1 MPPILQLDLQ
11 QIISQS
17 LSFLLL
23 LWVLRR
29 FAWRPLLSLLDARRA
44 KIEQDLRHAARQ
56 KADVERL
63 TAQLNQRLAAID
75 EEARAKIQQAVLE
88 GRRIGMEVQEEAR
101 AQAQGIL
108 AKSRE
113 TIELELAKAKVS
125 LRDEMAD
132 MTMETVERLLKRK
145 LNPETDR
152 QLVTSILDELGAAG
166 GKG

>member
-44 KIEQDLRHAARQ
+44 KIEGDLRHAAQQ

-63 TAQLNQRLAAID
+63 SAQLNQRLAAID

>member
-1 MPPILQLDLQ
+1 MLEFFAEDFLVAYNNLMMAELVAGNCVLTGHRPPN
-11 QIISQS
+11 SS
-17 LSFLLL
+17 WST
-23 LWVLRR
+23 
-29 FAWRPLLSLLDARRA
+29 
-44 KIEQDLRHAARQ
+44 IEQDLRHAAQQ

-63 TAQLNQRLAAID
+63 SAQLTQRLAAID

-88 GRRIGMEVQEEAR
+88 GRRIGMEIQEDAR

-132 MTMETVERLLKRK
+132 MAMETVERLLKHK
-145 LNPETDR
+145 LDPEADR
-152 QLVTSILDELGAAG
+152 RLVAGILDELGEPG
-166 GKG
+166 RSRG

>member
-1 MPPILQLDLQ
+1 MLALDLQ
-11 QIISQS
+11 QIVSQS

-29 FAWRPLLSLLDARRA
+29 FAWKPLLGVLDARRA
-44 KIEQDLRHAARQ
+44 TIEQDLRHAAQQ

-63 TAQLNQRLAAID
+63 SAQLTQRLAAID

-88 GRRIGMEVQEEAR
+88 GRRIGMEIQEDAR

-113 TIELELAKAKVS
+113 AIELELAKAKVG

-132 MTMETVERLLKRK
+132 MAMETVERLLKHK
-145 LNPETDR
+145 LDPEADR
-152 QLVTSILDELGAAG
+152 RLVAGILDELGEPG
-166 GKG
+166 QVR

>member
-1 MPPILQLDLQ
+1 M
-11 QIISQS
+11 
-17 LSFLLL
+17 
-23 LWVLRR
+23 LRR

-44 KIEQDLRHAARQ
+44 KIEGDLRHAAQQ

-63 TAQLNQRLAAID
+63 SAQLNQRLAAID

-113 TIELELAKAKVS
+113 AIELELAKAKVS

-132 MTMETVERLLKRK
+132 MTMETVERLLKHK

-152 QLVTSILDELGAAG
+152 RLVASILDELGAAG
-166 GKG
+166 GKN

>member
-63 TAQLNQRLAAID
+63 SAQLNQRLAAID
-75 EEARAKIQQAVLE
+75 EEARARIQQAVLE
-88 GRRIGMEVQEEAR
+88 GRRIGMEIQEEAR

-113 TIELELAKAKVS
+113 TIGLELAKAKVS

-132 MTMETVERLLKRK
+132 MAMETVERLLKHK

-152 QLVTSILDELGAAG
+152 QLVTSILDELGGAG
-166 GKG
+166 GKS

>member
-1 MPPILQLDLQ
+1 MLALDLQ
-11 QIISQS
+11 QIVSQS

-29 FAWRPLLSLLDARRA
+29 FAWKPLLGVLDARRA
-44 KIEQDLRHAARQ
+44 TIEQDLRHAAQQ

-63 TAQLNQRLAAID
+63 SAQLTQRLAAID

-88 GRRIGMEVQEEAR
+88 GRRIGMEIQEDAR

-113 TIELELAKAKVS
+113 AIELELAKAKVS

-132 MTMETVERLLKRK
+132 MAMETVERLLKHK
-145 LNPETDR
+145 LDPEADR
-152 QLVTSILDELGAAG
+152 RLVAGILDELGEPG
-166 GKG
+166 RSRV

>member
-1 MPPILQLDLQ
+1 MPSILQLDVQ

-44 KIEQDLRHAARQ
+44 KIEGDLRHAAQQ

-63 TAQLNQRLAAID
+63 SAQLNQRLAAID

-132 MTMETVERLLKRK
+132 MAMETVERLLKHK

-152 QLVTSILDELGAAG
+152 RLVTSILDELGAAG
-166 GKG
+166 GKN

>member
-1 MPPILQLDLQ
+1 MLAQILTTILGF
-11 QIISQS
+11 
-17 LSFLLL
+17 FLLVV
-23 LWVLRR
+23 VLRR
-29 FAWRPLLSLLDARRA
+29 FFWRTVLQLLDARRA
-44 KIEQDLRHAARQ
+44 KIEGDLRQAAQQ

-63 TAQLNQRLAAID
+63 SAQLNQRLAAID

-132 MTMETVERLLKRK
+132 MTMETVERLLKHK

-152 QLVTSILDELGAAG
+152 QLVTSILDELGASG
-166 GKG
+166 GKD

>member
-44 KIEQDLRHAARQ
+44 KIEGDLRHAAQQ

-63 TAQLNQRLAAID
+63 SAQLNQRLAAID

-132 MTMETVERLLKRK
+132 MTMETVERLLKHK

-166 GKG
+166 GKS

>member
-1 MPPILQLDLQ
+1 MLQLDLQ
-11 QIISQS
+11 QILSQS
-17 LSFLLL
+17 LSFVLL

-29 FAWRPLLSLLDARRA
+29 FAWKPLLGVLDARRA
-44 KIEQDLRHAARQ
+44 TIEQDLRHAAQQ

-63 TAQLNQRLAAID
+63 SAQLTQRLAAID

-88 GRRIGMEVQEEAR
+88 GRRIGMEIQEDAR

-113 TIELELAKAKVS
+113 AIELELAKAKVS

-132 MTMETVERLLKRK
+132 MAMETVERLLKHK
-145 LNPETDR
+145 LDPEADR
-152 QLVTSILDELGAAG
+152 RLVAGILDDLGEVG